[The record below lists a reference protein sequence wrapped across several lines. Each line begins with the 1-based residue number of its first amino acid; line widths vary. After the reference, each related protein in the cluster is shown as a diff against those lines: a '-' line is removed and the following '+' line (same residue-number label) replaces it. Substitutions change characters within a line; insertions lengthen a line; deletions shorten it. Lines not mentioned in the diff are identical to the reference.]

1 MNNDNRSGRLS
12 GLKRLLGAGAL
23 LCAAT
28 VAGGDV
34 PRAAAAAPVVVTPAD
49 ASWADARRWS
59 PLPMSR
65 WKAGDPLDCHLCPQR
80 LFVVVCAEK
89 TLGHI
94 RNLREF
100 ARLDEEFRADP
111 KGWTK
116 EMAGHF
122 PCIGD
127 REFRLRASS
136 GERIATGE
144 DELPTSVSYQ
154 VMEERAEGQLVEVR
168 YWQGVDIVDAFFKYR
183 FEEGKVVPLESWVVT
198 RGHVAILIVNLM
210 LLSVLAFVAWI
221 GRKLWRWWKA
231 RGGGTGKPEGG

>member
-1 MNNDNRSGRLS
+1 MSGLGRSWS
-12 GLKRLLGAGAL
+12 THWLKRLLCAGL
-23 LCAAT
+23 LLYASAA
-28 VAGGDV
+28 AGGDV
-34 PRAAAAAPVVVTPAD
+34 SRAAVTAPVVVTPAD
-49 ASWADARRWS
+49 ASWADDRRWS

-80 LFVVVCAEK
+80 LFVVVCEER

-94 RNLREF
+94 RNLREY
-100 ARLDEEFRADP
+100 ARLDEWFRADP
-111 KGWTK
+111 KDWKK

-122 PCIGD
+122 SCIGD
-127 REFRLRASS
+127 RAFRLRAHS

-154 VMEERAEGQLVEVR
+154 VMEERPEGQLVEVR

-183 FEEGKVVPLESWVVT
+183 LEEGKVVPLESWVVT

-210 LLSVLAFVAWI
+210 LLAVLAFVLWI

-231 RGGGTGKPEGG
+231 RGGGTGKPEGA